1 MSKKPRRSRHRVP
14 VLEMVSDP
22 IDERYQREV
31 DYSTS
36 RLERA
41 YRKAQAAL
49 EAAQRRADKA
59 AQAAQVNLGDVRLQR
74 ESRKFDR
81 LVAERVAELLRI
93 EKLMVS
99 VPWCGSNE

>member
-14 VLEMVSDP
+14 VFDMVSDP

-41 YRKAQAAL
+41 WRKAQAAL
-49 EAAQRRADKA
+49 EAAQRRAEKA
-59 AQAAQVNLGDVRLQR
+59 AAAAAANLADVRLQR
-74 ESRKFDR
+74 DLRRLDR
-81 LVAERVAELLRI
+81 EVAERMAEVLRI
-93 EKLMVS
+93 EHLMALPWS
-99 VPWCGSNE
+99 EPVP